1 MQKTYVFGTMLALAL
16 TGSVYAQQSADQS
29 ASSSAQ
35 KDREVTVTGCL
46 VPGAPS
52 AATTAGTAGSTSAPS
67 ADKFMLANATIT
79 AGPGASTSATGT
91 AGTSGTTSATGSAAA
106 SGTSYNL
113 IGGESSDLD
122 KNVNSK
128 VEIRGVIEPAT
139 APSPS
144 SAAGGTMTGGTSG
157 ATGAAAAKQLRVTSV
172 RQLAST
178 CGGGQ

>member
-16 TGSVYAQQSADQS
+16 TGSVYAQQDQS
-29 ASSSAQ
+29 AASSAQ

-52 AATTAGTAGSTSAPS
+52 AATTAGTAGTAGSTSSTSGAS
-67 ADKFMLANATIT
+67 KFMLANASIT
-79 AGPGASTSATGT
+79 SGPGATASTGT
-91 AGTSGTTSATGSAAA
+91 TGTSGTSGAAGTSAAA
-106 SGTSYNL
+106 GASYHL
-113 IGGESSDLD
+113 IGGDSSDLD
-122 KNVNSK
+122 KNLNSK
-128 VEIRGVIEPAT
+128 VEIRGVIEPASS
-139 APSPS
+139 A